1 MLHAKFKDHRTFDS
15 REDFKVL
22 TINGPGSHL
31 GHVTLTIYTNFG
43 SPSQGGSNIKFGFDR
58 TNGF

>member
-15 REDFKVL
+15 GEDFKVL
-22 TINGPGSHL
+22 TINGLGGHL

-43 SPSQGGSNIKFGFDR
+43 STSQGGSNIKFGFIR
-58 TNGF
+58 PNGF